1 MAFDFSK
8 LNFFKNLDARARVFM
23 LLLGVIGLIFLV
35 YLGTKYFSGTGGA
48 IGPSSVA
55 NAPAGMQSVPGGV
68 SPTASY
74 QRAVAQANVQ
84 IAEAAKMTG
93 ASAIPTQINTGITT
107 YGQGN
112 CIICSDQSANVKNL
126 LDQWV
131 REGKVSPDVAEKL
144 EELAAKNV
152 SVDEYAAA
160 LDKLV
165 KEGKLTPE
173 QARMLLEEYKK
184 QHANAMLA
192 DSEKTMDSMIKS
204 GELPLDVA
212 NQLLEAQKKGMSPT
226 EYAAL
231 LQKLVREG
239 KLSPAAA
246 QRLLQ
251 QYTKQC
257 LIEATNKHIVFIKQ
271 MQDSGAL
278 TSDVGSKLVD
288 LTKNNTPADV
298 YGSDMNNLV
307 AQGKLTPA
315 AAGKLIDAYRKGK
328 SACGAAGTLNELL
341 QQAENEAYQEISD
354 LLSAG
359 KISPDTAAQ
368 LTSMIQANVPMDQY
382 KATVNQMVTDKKLTP
397 AIAQLKIGDY
407 QKVKNLRDAQEMLSE
422 LQANNASPEEYAEA
436 LKRLVAAGVI
446 TPEQAAQLMQ
456 EYQALRSSAAAVAQP
471 AASGAFGALQ
481 QKVAGAG
488 AEQPTTA
495 AAGEFEAAQAL
506 AVQETAQE
514 KQARLDALS
523 SAMSGQASQLISSW
537 APPSMMHREGASET
551 TTSGK
556 EGEGAG
562 SKSSSATGGTG
573 TAASATSAASSTAAE
588 QITGIPLIKSGTIL
602 FGVLDTA
609 INSDY
614 PDSPVLV
621 TIVDGKYKG
630 AKLLGKIVTTKGVS
644 GQLDRVTLNFTM
656 MNEESWPKSK
666 SVTAYAIDP
675 DTARTVLAS
684 SVDYHYMMRYGAMI
698 ATSFLQ
704 GYGSSIT
711 NEGTSTTGIFGT
723 STTHPE
729 LSPTSKLLVGLGQVG
744 TSLGAAT
751 QNYINRPPT
760 VRVDSGVSLG
770 ILFMSDVT

>member
-23 LLLGVIGLIFLV
+23 LFLAVIGLIFLV
-35 YLGTKYFSGTGGA
+35 YLGTKYLTGGA
-48 IGPSSVA
+48 STIGPSRVA
-55 NAPAGMQSVPGGV
+55 NAPAGMESVPGGV

-93 ASAIPTQINTGITT
+93 ASAIPTQINTGAGSF
-107 YGQGN
+107 GQGS
-112 CIICSDQSANVKNL
+112 CIICSDKSANVKNL

-131 REGKVSPDVAEKL
+131 REGKVSPDVADML
-144 EELAAKNV
+144 EDLASKNV

-173 QARMLLEEYKK
+173 QARALLEEYKK
-184 QHANAMLA
+184 QHANALLG
-192 DSEKTMDSMIKS
+192 DSEKTMDDMIKS

-212 NQLLEAQKKGMSPT
+212 NQLLDAQKKGMSTT

-251 QYTKQC
+251 QYSKQC
-257 LIEATNKHIVFIKQ
+257 LSEATNKHIVMIKQ
-271 MQDSGAL
+271 MQGSG
-278 TSDVGSKLVD
+278 TVTQDVGNKLID
-288 LTKNNTPADV
+288 LTKNNSPADV
-298 YGSDMNNLV
+298 YGADMNNLV

-315 AAGKLIDAYRKGK
+315 AAGTLLDAYRKGK
-328 SACGAAGTLNELL
+328 AACGSAGTLNELL
-341 QQAENEAYQEISD
+341 QQAENEAFQELSD
-354 LLSAG
+354 LLAAG
-359 KISPDTAAQ
+359 KISPETAAQ
-368 LTSMIQANVPMDQY
+368 LTSMIQNNVSMDEY
-382 KATVNQMVTDKKLTP
+382 KATVNQMVQDKRLTP
-397 AIAQLKIGDY
+397 QIGQLKIGDY
-407 QKVKNLRDAQEMLSE
+407 EKVKQLRDAQQLLAD
-422 LQANNASPEEYAEA
+422 LQANNATPEEYAEA

-446 TPEQAAQLMQ
+446 TPEQAAQLLQ
-456 EYQALRSSAAAVAQP
+456 EYQALASRTAAAQQ

-481 QKVAGAG
+481 QKVAGG
-488 AEQPTTA
+488 AAVQPGA
-495 AAGEFEAAQAL
+495 VEGEFEAAQTQ

-514 KQARLDALS
+514 RQARLDALTT
-523 SAMSGQASQLISSW
+523 AMTGQASQLIASW
-537 APPSMMHREGASET
+537 APPSMMHREGTPEST
-551 TTSGK
+551 TAKK

-562 SKSSSATGGTG
+562 SKESSATGGTG
-573 TAASATSAASSTAAE
+573 TASASSTGSSSD
-588 QITGIPLIKSGTIL
+588 QFSGTPLIKGGTIL

-644 GQLDRVTLNFTM
+644 GQLDRVTLNFTL
-656 MNEESWPKSK
+656 MNEDSWPKSK
-666 SVTAYAIDP
+666 SITAYAIDP

-704 GYGSSIT
+704 GYASSIT
-711 NEGTSTTGIFGT
+711 NAGTSTTGIFGT

-729 LSPTSKLLVGLGQVG
+729 LSPSNKLLVGLGQVG
-744 TSLGAAT
+744 QSLGTAT